1 MSPTLKETFPASTSA
16 VSTPLERSPQT
27 AARRAEAAAR
37 RHPVCLEIPVSV
49 NGVRAVEGSEKR
61 EPFAE
66 NTRTVLVFADGAVL
80 RLSAA
85 VAPGQLLFLTNAQTQ
100 NEIVC
105 QVVKSK
111 NFKNVRG
118 YVEVEFTELSIGFWG
133 MRFPGDTL
141 DPASNGA
148 EKGTPS
154 AGSGSRPET
163 IQEAKSAP
171 AAAPAET
178 PRSASPI
185 PSGNIL
191 DGEPLRDSDAQQ
203 SASPLPKITLAPPGS
218 ASPDSEPAAAAVNPR
233 GQGTASGPSKPP
245 VLSGVQADSAT
256 LSDFSKSKAVPEDE
270 APLPGWLTPTAR
282 LEPGTSKK
290 PTPAAE
296 HDESSDPVMENVG
309 AEEEFS
315 IGSLFASAEE
325 DSKVPAKARGGRGLF
340 HGAIA
345 AVVLLSLAAG
355 GWWYM
360 QKSPNRPGLVASA
373 KAAPPPAT
381 SEDAAPAPVPVAAS
395 APENF
400 ANGATQSAA
409 GADAPSR
416 SSAAGAAPVPAAV
429 SMQPPA
435 AAEKIERSASGANKD
450 SSAAVKTASAPAA
463 TEQPTKKPV
472 LQKPLLTA
480 PIGVRRAAP
489 SSAEAA
495 DIDLGDLPAVPGG
508 TDATGITLPGESER
522 RPSKP
527 ELTIGGDVKPVQIL
541 SRVPP
546 VYPPMARKESIS
558 GDVVI
563 RVQVE
568 ADGSVSS
575 MKVISGHALLRQA
588 AMAALRTWKYQPAM
602 LDGKSV
608 AMQTTVT
615 VQFRMK

>member
-1 MSPTLKETFPASTSA
+1 MPPMLKDHFPSSTSA
-16 VSTPLERSPQT
+16 VSTPPERSPQT
-27 AARRAEAAAR
+27 AAQRAEAAAR
-37 RHPVCLEIPVSV
+37 RHPVCLEMPVSV

-85 VAPGQLLFLTNAQTQ
+85 VAPGQLLFVTNAQTQ

-111 NFKNVRG
+111 NYKNVSG
-118 YVEVEFTELSIGFWG
+118 YVEVEFTEPSVGFWG

-141 DPASNGA
+141 GPESNGT
-148 EKGTPS
+148 EEETPS
-154 AGSGSRPET
+154 TCSGSRPET
-163 IQEAKSAP
+163 IHEAKSAP
-171 AAAPAET
+171 AAALAET
-178 PRSASPI
+178 PRSTPPI
-185 PSGNIL
+185 PSGNVL
-191 DGEPLRDSDAQQ
+191 DGELSRDSDAQQ
-203 SASPLPKITLAPPGS
+203 FTSSLQKTTLVPTGS
-218 ASPDSEPAAAAVNPR
+218 ASPDGEPAAPAVNPR

-245 VLSGVQADSAT
+245 VLSGVSADSAT
-256 LSDFSKSKAVPEDE
+256 LSDLSKSKVVPKNET
-270 APLPGWLTPTAR
+270 PLPGWLTSTAR
-282 LEPGTSKK
+282 FEPGISKK
-290 PTPAAE
+290 PTAAAE
-296 HDESSDPVMENVG
+296 HDKASDPVMENIG
-309 AEEEFS
+309 AEKES
-315 IGSLFASAEE
+315 SVVRLFPGAKK
-325 DSKVPAKARGGRGLF
+325 DSTISAKARGGRGLF
-340 HGAIA
+340 YGAIA
-345 AVVLLSLAAG
+345 AVVLLSLAAS

-360 QKSPNRPGLVASA
+360 QGSPNRSGLVASA

-381 SEDAAPAPVPVAAS
+381 SEDAAPAPEPGAAS
-395 APENF
+395 TPGNF

-416 SSAAGAAPVPAAV
+416 SSAADAAPVPAAV
-429 SMQPPA
+429 SMQLPA
-435 AAEKIERSASGANKD
+435 AAEKIERSAAKRD
-450 SSAAVKTASAPAA
+450 SSAAVNAASTPAA
-463 TEQPTKKPV
+463 AEQPTKKPV
-472 LQKPLLTA
+472 LQKPSLAA
-480 PIGVRRAAP
+480 PIAVRRAAP

-495 DIDLGDLPAVPGG
+495 DINLSDLPAVPGG
-508 TDATGITLPGESER
+508 TNPTGITLAGESER

-527 ELTIGGDVKPVQIL
+527 ELAIGGDVKLVQIL

-546 VYPPMARKESIS
+546 VYPPLARKGSIS

-588 AMAALRTWKYQPAM
+588 AMDSLRTWKYQPAT
-602 LDGKSV
+602 LDGKPV